1 MLLFLDNLRV
11 LFRKEKAASAWVPSD
26 IFSRLKIIYL
36 SQCSK
41 IKKLFPPGLLL
52 HLHNL
57 EEISVNYCKQ
67 VGEIIG
73 EASDEEEEKEEE
85 GMDTA
90 KITLPKLRL
99 LLLWGLP
106 ELKTI
111 CSNRKV
117 IVCNSLEKIYIHFCP
132 KLKRLPLSL
141 HLIRKEGRKK
151 VSQMY

>member
-26 IFSRLKIIYL
+26 TFSRLKIIYL

-67 VGEIIG
+67 VEEIIG

-99 LLLWGLP
+99 LLLWAYQ
-106 ELKTI
+106 
-111 CSNRKV
+111 N
-117 IVCNSLEKIYIHFCP
+117 
-132 KLKRLPLSL
+132 
-141 HLIRKEGRKK
+141 
-151 VSQMY
+151 